1 MADLA
6 HDHLR
11 EGGIPLVEVQRLLY
25 VAVARGGVGCEALG
39 REPPLCSRAC
49 FIALGEAFDVFV
61 DGAARFFVHRRP
73 PMYRSRPGDLN
84 QRPFPD
90 PTTDISPAFAKSKKR
105 TRGAYIMPPALLLPP
120 PQNVWK
126 ELPAPDLPQRGI
138 HTDIQDI
145 L

>member
-11 EGGIPLVEVQRLLY
+11 EGGVPLVEVQRLFY
-25 VAVARGGVGCEALG
+25 AAVACREVGCEALG
-39 REPPLCSRAC
+39 REPPFCSRAC

-61 DGAARFFVHRRP
+61 DGAARLFVHRRP
-73 PMYRSRPGDLN
+73 PRYRLRPGDLN
-84 QRPFPD
+84 RRSFPG
-90 PTTDISPAFAKSKKR
+90 PSTDILPAFTKSKKR
-105 TRGAYIMPPALLLPP
+105 TRGAHIMPPALLLPP